1 MSLALRLWVRQAS
14 RQRALTAFLM
24 LSLAVSLGG
33 GAFALSLNSAVLWRS
48 LPFKNARDL
57 VSLDARDS
65 DGQRRWLSWAELEA
79 VAASPSEVFESAAG
93 YTAADFNALSEPGLP
108 PEPLSATVVSSNFF
122 KTFRISAAQGQ
133 LPSSAAYGASRDRV
147 VLLTHD
153 FWRRRYRGAPD
164 IVGRSVRLSRPE
176 YLGGG
181 EAAYRVIGVL
191 PRETWLFWKDFDIV
205 VPMQAELSKIADSS
219 RGLFER
225 TVGRTSEDAAPE
237 AVRSSMPILLE
248 RIRAAGS
255 NRLIGA
261 LTASPLQDSL
271 FADLRPQLTVVLWL
285 AVAVF
290 SLAGVNVVISTIAQA
305 ADQRR
310 STAVRLALGA
320 SYQRLLNDTLRQH
333 SITLGLAAV
342 AGLVLAQWLVVGVGS
357 RMPSG
362 WISRIPGGLSSLRM
376 DWYVLAWLVTGLV
389 GMSLVSGG
397 AVHLATRR
405 LKPWSLLGSSGAED
419 TVRSRTWRSTLVGIE
434 IALCSAV
441 VITSLTLLTQL
452 TTLRGV
458 TFGVDETRTS
468 AVWVNLGSEALAEP
482 AARVAYY
489 DRILRE
495 ADSLAGLEAIGGVSH
510 PFNLGWDSVQL
521 RNDSSATTPD
531 ITALARSAT
540 PHYLLASGIRLLAG
554 RWFAESDRANAPMV
568 AVVSESLARAKWPK
582 QSAIGQQLV
591 SVDPNGVPSPASVV
605 GVVADTRH
613 APHLPPD
620 RIVYRPVAQ
629 APPPWL
635 YLIVRARPGAQ
646 NAVKELNEAIWR
658 VNPDQPIDGPW
669 PVSESI
675 EDRTVHLRFV
685 TLISLVL
692 GGIGLVLSA
701 AGLYGL
707 TSWSVTSSR
716 RSIAVRR
723 AVGASNEQI
732 SAWLISQWA
741 KIVVPGLVGGWVLQ
755 SLWTSVLVAA
765 IQGLQAPTVSTVL
778 LGIGLMAAASAL
790 AAVAPLRRALAAD
803 ASALMR

>member
-1 MSLALRLWVRQAS
+1 MRHALRLWIRQAS

-48 LPFKNARDL
+48 LPFENARDL
-57 VSLDARDS
+57 VSIDARDG
-65 DGQRRWLSWAELEA
+65 DGQRRWLSWSELES
-79 VAASPSEVFESAAG
+79 VAASRTGVFESVAG

-108 PEPLSATVVSSNFF
+108 PEPLSATVVSPNFF
-122 KTFRISAAQGQ
+122 RTFRISAAQGQ
-133 LPSSAAYGASRDRV
+133 LPESATYGASRDRV

-153 FWRRRYRGAPD
+153 FWQRRYRGAPD

-181 EAAYRVIGVL
+181 DEAYRVIGVL
-191 PRETWLFWKDFDIV
+191 PQETWLFWKDFDIV
-205 VPMQAELSKIADSS
+205 LPMQAELSRISDPS

-225 TVGRTSEDAAPE
+225 TAGRTSRDAALE
-237 AVRSSMPILLE
+237 AVRSSMPIMLE
-248 RIRAAGS
+248 QIRAAGS
-255 NRLIGA
+255 DRRIA
-261 LTASPLQDSL
+261 SLTASPLQNSL
-271 FADLRPQLTVVLWL
+271 FADLRPQLTVILWL

-305 ADQRR
+305 AEQRR

-320 SYQRLLNDTLRQH
+320 SYRRLLSDTVRQH
-333 SITLGLAAV
+333 GITLCLAAV
-342 AGLVLAQWLVVGVGS
+342 GGLLLAQWLVAGVGS
-357 RMPSG
+357 QMPDG
-362 WISRIPGGLSSLRM
+362 WISRIPGGLSALRV
-376 DWYVLAWLVTGLV
+376 DWNVLGWLAAGLA
-389 GMSLVSGG
+389 GMSVVSGG
-397 AVHLATRR
+397 AVHLVTRR
-405 LKPWSLLGSSGAED
+405 LMPWSLLGVSGAED
-419 TVRSRTWRSTLVGIE
+419 TVRSRAWRSTLVGIE
-434 IALCSAV
+434 IALCSAM
-441 VITSLTLLTQL
+441 VITSVTLVTQL
-452 TTLRGV
+452 MTLQSV

-468 AVWVNLGSEALAEP
+468 AVWVNLGSDALSEP
-482 AARVAYY
+482 GARVTYY

-495 ADSLAGLEAIGGVSH
+495 AESLSGIEAIGGVSL

-521 RNDSSATTPD
+521 RSDSSGTAPD
-531 ITALARSAT
+531 ITALARTAT
-540 PHYLLASGIRLLAG
+540 PHYLRASGIPLVEG
-554 RWFAESDRANAPMV
+554 RWFAESDRANAPPV
-568 AVVSESLARAKWPK
+568 AVVSESLARARWPM
-582 QSAIGQQLV
+582 QSAIGQQLI
-591 SVDPNGVPSPASVV
+591 SVEPNGAPSPASVV

-635 YLIVRARPGAQ
+635 YLIVKTHPGAQ

-675 EDRTVHLRFV
+675 ADRTIHLRFV
-685 TLISLVL
+685 ALISLVL
-692 GGIGLVLSA
+692 GGIGLVLAA

-707 TSWSVTSSR
+707 TSWSVTSSQ

-723 AVGASNEQI
+723 AIGASDAQI
-732 SAWLISQWA
+732 GSWFISQWA
-741 KIVVPGLVGGWVLQ
+741 KTIVPGLVGGWILQ

-765 IQGLQAPTVSTVL
+765 IQGLQAPSASTVL
-778 LGIGLMAAASAL
+778 LGIVVMATAAAL
-790 AAVAPLRRALAAD
+790 AAMIPLRKALAAD
-803 ASALMR
+803 TSQLSR